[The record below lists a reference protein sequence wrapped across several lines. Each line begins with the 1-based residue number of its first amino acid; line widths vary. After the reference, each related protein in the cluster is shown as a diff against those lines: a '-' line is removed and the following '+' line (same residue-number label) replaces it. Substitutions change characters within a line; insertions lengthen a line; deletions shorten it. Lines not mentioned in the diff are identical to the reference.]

1 MEPKIHS
8 ITNTITINDCVPTA
22 KLKKNNDNDKIF
34 SQERRF
40 AMSARSGYAFFIE
53 NFIKFG

>member
-1 MEPKIHS
+1 MALAM
-8 ITNTITINDCVPTA
+8 PTA

-40 AMSARSGYAFFIE
+40 AMSARSVYAFFIE